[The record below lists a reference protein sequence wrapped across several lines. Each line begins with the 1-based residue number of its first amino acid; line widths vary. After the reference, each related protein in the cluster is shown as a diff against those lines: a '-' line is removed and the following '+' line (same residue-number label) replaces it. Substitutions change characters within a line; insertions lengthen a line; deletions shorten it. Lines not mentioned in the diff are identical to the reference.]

1 MAFRIALAVIVF
13 FLLSYFL
20 TVYKKTPKGQ
30 QKQLLKNYGSLI
42 AIALLVIFIAT
53 GKLNWLI
60 GVVGSAGLLIWRNL
74 FLLKKFAPFFFQLAN
89 KHTGFSPVIRTKFLK
104 VQFSKN
110 SLQGDVIEGPLKGRQ
125 LAELSSEDI
134 ETLSL
139 YYKENDKESLLLL
152 HAYIQQQNINPNS
165 NQQNNNYHEPS
176 SQELSQKEALE
187 ILGLDD
193 SAGREEILKAH
204 KKLLQRLH
212 PDRGGSNYLAA
223 KVNRAKD
230 ILIK

>member
-1 MAFRIALAVIVF
+1 MVIRLALAVIFF

-20 TVYKKTPKGQ
+20 AVYKKTPKNQ
-30 QKQLLKNYGSLI
+30 QKQLLRNYGSLI
-42 AIALLVIFIAT
+42 AVALLVVFIAT

-60 GVVGSAGLLIWRNL
+60 GALGSAGLLIWRNL
-74 FLLKKFAPFFFQLAN
+74 FLLKKFAPLLFQLAN
-89 KHTGFSPVIRTKFLK
+89 KHAGFAPIIRTKFLK
-104 VQFSKN
+104 VQLSKEN
-110 SLQGDVIEGPLKGRQ
+110 LQGEIIEGPLKGNQ

-134 ETLSL
+134 EKLSL

-152 HAYIQQQNINPNS
+152 HAYIQHQNINPNS
-165 NQQNNNYHEPS
+165 RQQNSQYQEPS
-176 SQELSQKEALE
+176 SLEPSKKEALE

-230 ILIK
+230 ILCP